1 MKTPVSYDEL
11 LAIVGSMAEF
21 PAPWYVSG
29 GWSLDLYLNRV
40 TRSHEDLE
48 IGVARGHQSEVR
60 AHFARRPVFKAV
72 EHEWVPWDEGE
83 TLELP
88 VFQILIGPQ
97 GPGEFEFFLNEVYGG
112 RWYFRR
118 DQSISVPVDELTVS
132 TSAGIPV
139 LAPEIQL
146 LYKSRCPRPK
156 DESDFATALP
166 FLESFRRERLRKL
179 LAAYQPD
186 HQWLPRLGDPE

>member
-1 MKTPVSYDEL
+1 MKTPVSYDEVL
-11 LAIVGSMAEF
+11 VIVGSMAAF

-29 GWSLDLYLNRV
+29 GWSLDLYMNRV

-48 IGVARGHQSEVR
+48 IGVAREHQAKVH
-60 AHFARRPVFKAV
+60 AHFAHRPVFKAV
-72 EHEWVPWDEGE
+72 DHAWVPWDEGE

-97 GPGEFEFFLNEVYGG
+97 GPGEFEFFLNEVHGG

-118 DQSISVPVDELTVS
+118 DQSISGPVNELIVLN
-132 TSAGIPV
+132 SAAIPI

-146 LYKSRCPRPK
+146 LYKSGSTRPK
-156 DESDFATALP
+156 DESDLATVFP
-166 FLESFRRERLRKL
+166 CLEPFRRESLRKL

-186 HQWLPRLGDPE
+186 HQWLPRLSDPE